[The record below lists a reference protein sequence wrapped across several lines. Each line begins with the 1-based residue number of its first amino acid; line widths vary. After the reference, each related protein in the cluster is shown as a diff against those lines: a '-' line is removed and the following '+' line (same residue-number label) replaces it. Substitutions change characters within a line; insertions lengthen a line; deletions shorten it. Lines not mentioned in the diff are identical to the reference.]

1 MEGFATAALRVDRL
15 HPHVDHALTPFQGG
29 KHGLN
34 RPAKRNDHVFGWMT
48 RISGQQ
54 KPFRFP
60 FAIDEHR
67 YPNHSDQ
74 TTAEEAD
81 HADGGAITNCA
92 MAAVDRQL
100 RARLWKR
107 VELLLRDAVAV
118 LSGPPWFSRP
128 EWRQIIQGGVAW
140 PMTMASRVRTS
151 EIRDPFMYQASSS
164 KVIAPRLALTSSSMA
179 RIVSSLPWF
188 QV

>member
-1 MEGFATAALRVDRL
+1 
-15 HPHVDHALTPFQGG
+15 
-29 KHGLN
+29 
-34 RPAKRNDHVFGWMT
+34 MT

-54 KPFRFP
+54 KPLRFP

-67 YPNHSDQ
+67 YPNHSDR

-81 HADGGAITNCA
+81 PADGGAIANGA
-92 MAAVDRQL
+92 VVDRQL

-107 VELLLRDAVAV
+107 VELRLCDPVAV

-140 PMTMASRVRTS
+140 PMTMVSRVRTS
-151 EIRDPFMYQASSS
+151 EIRDPFMSQASSS
-164 KVIAPRLALTSSSMA
+164 KVIAPRLALTSS
-179 RIVSSLPWF
+179 
-188 QV
+188 